1 MSCHLKIL
9 YTINPKKEKEI
20 LTIIFLSNEIE
31 RVFLSPKVVNSKT
44 SKREMYNGKVHIKHS
59 EREMYKTPKLF

>member
-20 LTIIFLSNEIE
+20 LIVIFLSNEIE
-31 RVFLSPKVVNSKT
+31 RVFFKSKGSKLKT

>member
-1 MSCHLKIL
+1 MSFKNFVHNKS
-9 YTINPKKEKEI
+9 KKNEI
-20 LTIIFLSNEIE
+20 LTVIFLSNESL
-31 RVFLSPKVVNSKT
+31 FKSKDSKLKT